1 MSLDLSMF
9 QDEEGNIK
17 ADKVEDVKAAVQKYN
32 EGIVSNKEQI
42 LQEKKA
48 LQKRMKIYEGID
60 PAKVKELQEEYD
72 RLSTEVAAKQN
83 DAEAIKES
91 LTKKYESQLEEYK
104 NNYLE
109 IQKKYQEKIVNETL
123 TTQLEKA
130 GIDNPVYKKA
140 ALAMIKPETKFE
152 NDTVLVGDKTV
163 DDFIKEWTESDEA
176 KAFITARNN
185 TGGGVKSNANSGV
198 IQKITKDASIKEK
211 TAFIAAHGREAFEKA
226 IVSENK
232 N

>member
-9 QDEEGNIK
+9 MDENGNIPSE
-17 ADKVEDVKAAVQKYN
+17 KVETLKGAVEKYN
-32 EGIVSNKEQI
+32 EGLVKNKES
-42 LQEKKA
+42 LLEEKKA

-60 PAKVKELQEEYD
+60 PEKVKELQEEYD

-83 DAEAIKES
+83 DAETIKES

-104 NNYLE
+104 NNYSE
-109 IQKKYQEKIVNETL
+109 IQKKYQDKIVNETL
-123 TTQLEKA
+123 TSQLEAA
-130 GIDNPVYKKA
+130 GVDNPVYKKA
-140 ALAMIKPETKFE
+140 ALAMIKPNTKFE
-152 NDTVLVGDKTV
+152 NETVLVGDKTAE
-163 DDFIKEWTESDEA
+163 DFIKEWTESDEA

-185 TGGGVKSNANSGV
+185 TGGGIKSNANGGV
-198 IQKITKDASIKEK
+198 MQKISVNASIKEK
-211 TAFIAAHGREAFEKA
+211 TAYIAEHGREAFEKA